1 MPTWCLVLRRRNNM
15 WSHHFY
21 WGFNIGFEI
30 YEGEVDGAPVD
41 YFLIN
46 LGPLRIQKAEWA

>member
-1 MPTWCLVLRRRNNM
+1 MN
-15 WSHHFY
+15 WSWHWY

-30 YEGEVDGAPVD
+30 YEGSIESEGLTYPVD

-46 LGPLRIQKAEWA
+46 LGPLRIQKAEYA